1 MSQIAEKQ
9 ATEKPAVEKPGLR
22 ERKRLATLSRI
33 ASEAA
38 RLATEHGVA
47 GVTVDQIAEAA
58 DVSRATFFR
67 FFAAK
72 ETAIAEGFSGPRV
85 AEMLAVLAAQPAELG
100 PLDAV
105 VQTFRDLG
113 EVVEEGQAKL
123 MLEQAQTAQKSAAL
137 QAWIAAAYLS
147 DESLMA
153 DVLAERL
160 GVSVTEDPRPRMV
173 AAAAMASIRV
183 GLEGWLIDGGK
194 GAVAPRFVAA
204 LSVLQV
210 VDEQA

>member
-1 MSQIAEKQ
+1 
-9 ATEKPAVEKPGLR
+9 
-22 ERKRLATLSRI
+22 
-33 ASEAA
+33 
-38 RLATEHGVA
+38 
-47 GVTVDQIAEAA
+47 
-58 DVSRATFFR
+58 
-67 FFAAK
+67 
-72 ETAIAEGFSGPRV
+72 
-85 AEMLAVLAAQPAELG
+85 EMLAVLAAQPAELG

-123 MLEQAQTAQKSAAL
+123 MLEQAQTAQKSAAR

-183 GLEGWLIDGGK
+183 GLEGWLIDGGR